1 MPALP
6 VLEGWTAGA
15 DVFFGA
21 FAATPATPV
30 AGPGSGVVVLDASPG
45 TPQWQEGATRW
56 LAPAVVELH
65 SHRIER
71 LELSAGDRLFEL
83 GARSRWRL
91 WRQRRPW
98 WEQLA

>member
-1 MPALP
+1 M
-6 VLEGWTAGA
+6 
-15 DVFFGA
+15 FFGA

-71 LELSAGDRLFEL
+71 LELSAGERRFTVS
-83 GARSRWRL
+83 ARWRRRF
-91 WRQRRPW
+91 WRRAKPW
-98 WEQLA
+98 WEYFE